1 MVGIPS
7 TINIPGMSEVNS
19 VGQSLASFVQSIIV
33 DVTNFNGQVV
43 QQLSVVEQLI
53 NIDVSSISGFLE
65 TNSMV
70 NGVLLSFTNVQGY
83 YSNVQDAVINFE
95 TQLSSELH
103 VLGEQYEQ
111 FTSVAGSDI
120 NAATADANVR
130 QTQLLK
136 QNKPPTRVQSADAQ
150 PIEYMDESEF
160 VHQTATAAHSMS
172 PQSTLHA

>member
-70 NGVLLSFTNVQGY
+70 NG
-83 YSNVQDAVINFE
+83 
-95 TQLSSELH
+95 
-103 VLGEQYEQ
+103 
-111 FTSVAGSDI
+111 
-120 NAATADANVR
+120 
-130 QTQLLK
+130 
-136 QNKPPTRVQSADAQ
+136 
-150 PIEYMDESEF
+150 
-160 VHQTATAAHSMS
+160 
-172 PQSTLHA
+172 

>member
-1 MVGIPS
+1 
-7 TINIPGMSEVNS
+7 MSEVNS

-53 NIDVSSISGFLE
+53 NID
-65 TNSMV
+65 T
-70 NGVLLSFTNVQGY
+70 
-83 YSNVQDAVINFE
+83 D
-95 TQLSSELH
+95 
-103 VLGEQYEQ
+103 
-111 FTSVAGSDI
+111 
-120 NAATADANVR
+120 VR

-136 QNKPPTRVQSADAQ
+136 QNKLPTRVQSADAQ